1 MLPSDQVGDI
11 SCVPDDGVFTCHNE
25 LLAPAILNKTGF
37 TFNICNRTDLVFSTK
52 CLTRKGI
59 VTRLQFRFRMQ
70 QY

>member
-52 CLTRKGI
+52 CLTR
-59 VTRLQFRFRMQ
+59 
-70 QY
+70 